1 MSKKLIFWLSGLLV
15 AAILII
21 YFLYS
26 LQLDAQAY
34 YTIGWILAIIV
45 LLVLFNSIIT
55 FYLNKYIS
63 WLKYGYIRFFG
74 QLFLGIVVLLVIING
89 AFFLFR
95 YLFTV
100 DPPTASQIVVTNVY
114 GLIIF
119 VPVFSVYFSLH
130 FLRHWQ
136 KSEVE
141 AVKFKEDSM
150 RAQLVSLKNHLD
162 PHFLFNNLNILSSLI
177 DKDAAMSQA
186 FLDKFA
192 AVYRAM
198 LQTKAD
204 DLILLS
210 EELDF
215 INAYIYLLK
224 VRFEEN
230 IQFEINIENDV
241 KDLMLPPLSLQMLI
255 ENATKHNIATEKRPL
270 VITIEANE
278 ENYLTVSNTLY
289 EKPEDL
295 KNRTGSGLENIK
307 RRYKYFAD
315 KEVLTEKTDTHFIAK
330 IPLLTVETI

>member
-1 MSKKLIFWLSGLLV
+1 MP
-15 AAILII
+15 
-21 YFLYS
+21 
-26 LQLDAQAY
+26 
-34 YTIGWILAIIV
+34 
-45 LLVLFNSIIT
+45 
-55 FYLNKYIS
+55 
-63 WLKYGYIRFFG
+63 WLKYGFIRFFG
-74 QLFLGIVVLLVIING
+74 QLFLGILTLSFIINV

-95 YLFTV
+95 YLFTTE
-100 DPPTASQIVVTNVY
+100 PPTPEQIVVTNVY
-114 GLIIF
+114 GLVIF

-136 KSEVE
+136 KSEVDV
-141 AVKFKEDSM
+141 VKFKEDSM

-177 DKDAAMSQA
+177 DKDKDLSQT
-186 FLDKFA
+186 FLDKFSE
-192 AVYRAM
+192 VYRAM

-204 DLILLS
+204 DLILLR

-215 INAYIYLLK
+215 IDAYIYLLK

-230 IQFEINIENDV
+230 IQFEIKIDNRF

-255 ENATKHNIATEKRPL
+255 ENATKHNIASEKRPL
-270 VITIEANE
+270 IITIEATNE
-278 ENYLTVSNTLY
+278 DYLTVSNTLY

-315 KEVLTEKTDTHFIAK
+315 KEVSTEKTDTHFITK

>member
-1 MSKKLIFWLSGLLV
+1 MNKRFIVWLSSILLTG
-15 AAILII
+15 AALS
-21 YFLYS
+21 YLLYR
-26 LQLDAQAY
+26 LELDAQTY
-34 YTIGWILAIIV
+34 YTIGWIMAIIV
-45 LLVLFNSIIT
+45 LLVISNGIVT
-55 FYLNKYIS
+55 FYLNKYFP
-63 WLKYGYIRFFG
+63 WLKYGFLRFFG
-74 QLFLGIVVLLVIING
+74 QLFLGILILLVIINL

-95 YLFTV
+95 YLFTT
-100 DPPTASQIVVTNVY
+100 DPPTPEQIVVTNVY
-114 GLIIF
+114 GMIIF
-119 VPVFSVYFSLH
+119 VPIFSVYFSLH

-136 KSEVE
+136 KSEVDI
-141 AVKFKEDSM
+141 VKFKEDSM

-177 DKDAAMSQA
+177 DKDASMSQA

-192 AVYRAM
+192 EVYRVM

-204 DLILLS
+204 DLVLLS

-230 IQFEINIENDV
+230 LQFEIKIDEQV

-255 ENATKHNIATEKRPL
+255 ENATKHNIASEKRPL
-270 VITIEANE
+270 IITIEASGE
-278 ENYLTVSNTLY
+278 EYLTVSNTLY

-295 KNRTGSGLENIK
+295 KNKTGSGLENIK

-315 KEVLTEKTDTHFIAK
+315 KEVLTEKTETHFITR

>member
-1 MSKKLIFWLSGLLV
+1 MSKKLIYWLIS
-15 AAILII
+15 ILIVGSAI
-21 YFLYS
+21 SYFLYT
-26 LQLDAQAY
+26 LNLDSQAY
-34 YTIGWILAIIV
+34 ISIGWILAIIV
-45 LLVLFNSIIT
+45 LLWGCNSLIT
-55 FYLNKYIS
+55 YYLNKYIP
-63 WLKYGYIRFFG
+63 WLKYGLIRFFG
-74 QLFLGIVVLLVIING
+74 QLILGIVVLLVIINV

-95 YLFTV
+95 YLFTTE
-100 DPPTASQIVVTNVY
+100 PPTPEQIVVTNVY
-114 GLIIF
+114 GLVIF
-119 VPVFSVYFSLH
+119 VPVYSVYFSLH

-136 KSEVE
+136 KSEVD

-177 DKDAAMSQA
+177 DKNADMSQA

-192 AVYRAM
+192 SVYRVM

-204 DLILLS
+204 DLVLLS
-210 EELDF
+210 EELAF
-215 INAYIYLLK
+215 IDAYIYLLK

-230 IQFEINIENDV
+230 LQFEINISEET

-255 ENATKHNIATEKRPL
+255 ENATKHNIASEKRPL
-270 VITIEANE
+270 VITIKDGE
-278 ENYLTVSNTLY
+278 EGYLIVSNTLY

-315 KEVLTEKTDTHFIAK
+315 MEVLTEKSETHFIAK